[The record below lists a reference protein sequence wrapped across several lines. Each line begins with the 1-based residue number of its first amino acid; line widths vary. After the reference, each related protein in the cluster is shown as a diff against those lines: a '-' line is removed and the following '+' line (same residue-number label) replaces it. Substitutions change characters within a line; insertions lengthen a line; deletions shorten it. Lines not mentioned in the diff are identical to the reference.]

1 MEKIVSVKASWKDP
15 RSGEI
20 YTNEEIVGK
29 RFLANGMCVN
39 DLIPC
44 NEEKILA
51 RTVEADE
58 EVKEEK
64 EEKEEKRTRRQKIE
78 D

>member
-20 YTNEEIVGK
+20 YTNEEIIGK
-29 RFLANGMCVN
+29 RFLSNGMCVS
-39 DLIPC
+39 DLVPC
-44 NEEKILA
+44 NEEKVLA
-51 RTVEADE
+51 RIVEADE
-58 EVKEEK
+58 EVVEEK
-64 EEKEEKRTRRQKIE
+64 EEKKSRRQKVE